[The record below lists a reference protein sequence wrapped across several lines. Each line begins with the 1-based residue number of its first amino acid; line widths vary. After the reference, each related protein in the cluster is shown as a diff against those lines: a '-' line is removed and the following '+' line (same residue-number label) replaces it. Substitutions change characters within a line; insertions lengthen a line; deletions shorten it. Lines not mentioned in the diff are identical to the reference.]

1 MIMCNEDDKLIEEF
15 LKKVTPKGT
24 VDTENHLTILDETE
38 PDDADFWDNLYKETH
53 KINKGDCC

>member
-1 MIMCNEDDKLIEEF
+1 MTMCDEDDKLIEEF

-24 VDTENHLTILDETE
+24 VDTENHLTILDEPE

-53 KINKGDCC
+53 KDL